1 MGHGLIAVL
10 QPSNRA
16 SRGVRSPFCAVF
28 SWAYWSL
35 FDLFDRSVSHGT
47 TVASRRRRVPGWTRL
62 SRLWGTLAEGNVMAI
77 GFETEVDRR
86 WLLRGV
92 VLLGAFGAMNGCSRA
107 PERLPVVPVQGVVIF
122 QDQPLANALV
132 TFHPAEGSDPKAVS
146 GRATSGADG
155 TFALSTHDAND
166 GASVGKYRVTV
177 ECYQIRGEGSQWEPG
192 PNILPPLYANPST
205 TPIEVSVT
213 KEDSS
218 VHRIEVK

>member
-1 MGHGLIAVL
+1 MRSGAGVVRLI
-10 QPSNRA
+10 
-16 SRGVRSPFCAVF
+16 
-28 SWAYWSL
+28 
-35 FDLFDRSVSHGT
+35 
-47 TVASRRRRVPGWTRL
+47 
-62 SRLWGTLAEGNVMAI
+62 RLWGTLAEGNVMAI
-77 GFETEVDRR
+77 GFDVEVDRR
-86 WLLRGV
+86 WMIRFV
-92 VLLGAFGAMNGCSRA
+92 ALLGAFEVTAGCSRA
-107 PERLPVVPVQGVVIF
+107 PDRLPVVPVQGVVIF

-132 TFHPAEGSDPKAVS
+132 TFHPAEGSDPKATS
-146 GRATSGADG
+146 GRATSSADG

-218 VHRIEVK
+218 VNRIEVK

>member
-1 MGHGLIAVL
+1 
-10 QPSNRA
+10 
-16 SRGVRSPFCAVF
+16 
-28 SWAYWSL
+28 
-35 FDLFDRSVSHGT
+35 
-47 TVASRRRRVPGWTRL
+47 
-62 SRLWGTLAEGNVMAI
+62 MAI
-77 GFETEVDRR
+77 GFDVEVDRR
-86 WLLRGV
+86 WMIRFV
-92 VLLGAFGAMNGCSRA
+92 ALLGAFEVTAGCSRA
-107 PERLPVVPVQGVVIF
+107 PDRLPVVPVQGVVIF

-132 TFHPAEGSDPKAVS
+132 TFHPAEGSDPKATS
-146 GRATSGADG
+146 GRATSSADG

-218 VHRIEVK
+218 VNRIEVK